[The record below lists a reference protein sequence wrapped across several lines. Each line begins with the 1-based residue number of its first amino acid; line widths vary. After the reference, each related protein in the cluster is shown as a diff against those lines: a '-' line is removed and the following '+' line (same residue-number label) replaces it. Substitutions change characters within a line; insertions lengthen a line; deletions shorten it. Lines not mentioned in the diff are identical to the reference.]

1 MPQSFITIDRFS
13 PSWEDLVDKIFYGV
27 KQDPLTSKTVFD
39 KIKGNEPIR
48 LPNPQALQR
57 DDYINWMFS
66 YNNFR
71 FTWDEVTGRLLMEV
85 L

>member
-1 MPQSFITIDRFS
+1 MPQSFINIDRMS
-13 PSWEDLVDKIFYGV
+13 PQWEDLVDKIFYGV
-27 KQDPLTSKTVFD
+27 KQDPLTSKTTID
-39 KIKGNEPIR
+39 KIKGDEPIR

-66 YNNFR
+66 YNNFIY
-71 FTWDEVTGRLLMEV
+71 TWDEVTGRLLMEV

>member
-13 PSWEDLVDKIFYGV
+13 PDWEDLVDKLFYGV
-27 KQDPLTSKTVFD
+27 KQDALTGRATISK
-39 KIKGNEPIR
+39 INGNEPIR
-48 LPNPQALQR
+48 LPNPQSISR
-57 DDYINWMFS
+57 NDYINWMFS
-66 YNNFR
+66 YNNFV